1 MTVEENIKEDE
12 FLSTNRKSLVVVDGD
27 GNVKQENKRKKK
39 YENKKRFS

>member
-1 MTVEENIKEDE
+1 MTVEENIKEHE

-39 YENKKRFS
+39 SEDKQRFS

>member
-1 MTVEENIKEDE
+1 LFTNIKENE

-39 YENKKRFS
+39 SEEKQRFS